1 MKPKLLVLLLLLL
14 LVGCSPISPRV
25 AISLRPGI
33 DTVEINSTFVDAGA
47 KATVNSRTV
56 TYEVIY
62 NNVDI
67 TKIGIY
73 TIIYEVVYESTSKQV
88 SRSVFVIDQTPPM
101 MTLLPGIDTVYK
113 DSIWVDASVQV
124 TDDSGGR
131 IDIRIEGEVNTAISG
146 EYMIT
151 YYAIDESGNE
161 SSITRIVHVIPKS

>member
-1 MKPKLLVLLLLLL
+1 MKPKLLILFVFLLLA
-14 LVGCSPISPRV
+14 GCTPISSKV
-25 AISLRPGI
+25 AISLRPGV

-62 NNVDI
+62 NDVDI

-73 TIIYEVVYESTSKQV
+73 TIIYEVVYESISKQV
-88 SRSVFVIDQTPPM
+88 SRSVFVMDETPPVV
-101 MTLLPGIDTVYK
+101 TLLPGIDTVLK
-113 DSIWVDASVQV
+113 NSVWVDAYVEVYDNS
-124 TDDSGGR
+124 SGQ

-151 YYAIDESGNE
+151 YYAKDQSGNE
-161 SSITRIVHVIPKS
+161 SSVTRIVHVLPNP